1 MNSIVRFERKFI
13 VINKNIS
20 YLENLLRTSKFNF
33 KKDYPSRKV
42 NSIYFDDQNLS
53 SVIDN
58 LDGKNFKQK
67 IRIRWYGDKKIIKS
81 PTLEVK
87 KKIGHVNYKKNH
99 KIKNFKPIPFKSENF
114 NQLLKGLLKKKI
126 AISSTHYT
134 RLYFIS
140 SKNNI
145 RATIDSNINY
155 FNLQK
160 FSNYNLNN
168 YSKPLILEIKYSSEE
183 DAYVRY
189 LLKNINLRLNKNSKY
204 INSLVEN
211 PFKIL

>member
-33 KKDYPSRKV
+33 KEDYPSRKV

-53 SVIDN
+53 SVVDN
-58 LDGKNFKQK
+58 LDGNNFKQK
-67 IRIRWYGDKKIIKS
+67 IRIRWYGDKKIISS
-81 PTLEVK
+81 PTLEIK
-87 KKIGHVNYKKNH
+87 KKVGHVNYKKNH
-99 KIKNFKPIPFKSENF
+99 KIKNFKPMAFKSENF
-114 NQLLKGLLKKKI
+114 NQLLKGQLKKKI
-126 AISSTHYT
+126 PVSSTHYT

-168 YSKPLILEIKYSSEE
+168 YSKPLILEIKYASEE